1 MNDDLI
7 DYLIATDS
15 MDEFLGYE
23 PKCPNCGNK
32 LIPIEYGMPAPET
45 FEKAEKGE
53 VFLGGCMVEDIQPVY
68 HCNTCRRNYYKNLKD
83 YIDEE
88 NNWEDE
94 DE

>member
-1 MNDDLI
+1 MKDDLF
-7 DYLIATDS
+7 DYLVATDS
-15 MDEFLGYE
+15 IDEFLEYE

-32 LIPIEYGMPAPET
+32 MVEIVYGMPAPET

-53 VFLGGCMVEDIQPVY
+53 VFLGGCMIEDDRPEY
-68 HCNTCRRNYYKNLKD
+68 HCNNCRRNYSKDLKT
-83 YIDEE
+83 YIDEP